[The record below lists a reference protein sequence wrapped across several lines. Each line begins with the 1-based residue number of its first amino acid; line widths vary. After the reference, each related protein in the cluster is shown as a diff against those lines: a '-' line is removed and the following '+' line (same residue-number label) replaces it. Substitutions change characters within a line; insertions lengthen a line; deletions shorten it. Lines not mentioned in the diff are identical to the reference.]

1 MQLSTS
7 QTIQS
12 LQTPAGSTFDIVWS
26 VRWTTLDAPTQRF
39 TLMVW
44 KAVRELEKRLNKEQ
58 PEPYVYV
65 IPNDELLRGVNFIFN
80 ITAIDQGGET
90 SAPKSFHIDNT
101 QGEQKLDL
109 VEGRAE
115 QLYMVLVGGQLTYS
129 DVPYVLQA
137 QVTSCAP
144 TQDYYFI
151 WSVHDTISHESVI
164 DVSSTIG
171 STLTIPP
178 HSLRPGLEYD
188 VNCQVIKQSTRLRI
202 TQTGLPFQVLQR
214 GLKVY
219 LSVDYLIIPVNQ
231 PFFIA
236 SKVINQDY
244 YDSFVEFSWECLS
257 AVTPC
262 DFLEITSNDTLF
274 FPDGIPTVGE
284 YEIKLSVNVDDQST
298 ESSAVIKTV
307 DQTLPVL
314 QITPISRVVNEGSKI
329 SLVANASN
337 VAPACTLTWYFAKEG
352 FVAVEVEGNGTCEDC
367 QQGEA
372 LSDTLTIFSLEEN
385 FLNELADYTNET
397 EWRQVTGEM
406 PAAGGRARFIARCGC
421 SLTFECETKGM
432 VFADLTF
439 VLNASPKPGGV
450 KISPESGS
458 AMETVFRIS
467 TLSVL
472 DPETPL
478 QYSFYCRVGDDEALL
493 LGSFTEHLAVE
504 TFLPFIVGGTEIWVE
519 VCDSLGACSTGEP
532 TTVLLSPGHGSTIDM
547 LSEDARGFIRRCEL
561 KQLQTVTIGAIVTY
575 MNAEQPD
582 LLSRFSTAT
591 LGALPPP
598 ASCLQQYAEQ
608 YTSLLH
614 SLATHGVDTS
624 ALMGSS

>member
-1 MQLSTS
+1 MKLLVMLFMSYILWILLMHLPLSVVGETPKFRVLAPEFICPKD
-7 QTIQS
+7 QDAAVDKPDNTVVT

-244 YDSFVEFSWECLS
+244 YDSFVE
-257 AVTPC
+257 
-262 DFLEITSNDTLF
+262 
-274 FPDGIPTVGE
+274 
-284 YEIKLSVNVDDQST
+284 
-298 ESSAVIKTV
+298 
-307 DQTLPVL
+307 
-314 QITPISRVVNEGSKI
+314 ITPISRVVNEGSKI